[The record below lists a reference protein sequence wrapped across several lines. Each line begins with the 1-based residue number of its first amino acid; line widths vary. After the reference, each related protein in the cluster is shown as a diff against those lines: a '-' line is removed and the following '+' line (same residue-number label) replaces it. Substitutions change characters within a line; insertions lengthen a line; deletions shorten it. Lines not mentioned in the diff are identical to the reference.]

1 MRQAKEIAG
10 ARRTCAL
17 LEGTPEACR
26 AWRGQRL
33 PCFVRSTRW
42 RGSRLACREVA
53 VMATRSVK
61 RQQWTSLIFARA
73 ALLVFGASPARA
85 GTETGASGLILVP
98 SADTLAP
105 GDAEFAVRYKDGR
118 LGGSFTYG
126 IFERIEIGG
135 NNMRT
140 SSTSDF
146 GIVIKGAIFEE
157 TASEPAVSVGFE
169 TGQSYVVVSKRLA
182 PRVRAHLGLGAGD
195 LEGVFAGVAL
205 VVNTTTDRKSTRL

>member
-1 MRQAKEIAG
+1 MAK
-10 ARRTCAL
+10 
-17 LEGTPEACR
+17 
-26 AWRGQRL
+26 
-33 PCFVRSTRW
+33 
-42 RGSRLACREVA
+42 
-53 VMATRSVK
+53 RSVK
-61 RQQWTSLIFARA
+61 RQQWTSLIFALA
-73 ALLVFGASPARA
+73 ALLVFGASPGRA

-126 IFERIEIGG
+126 IFDRIEIGV
-135 NNMRT
+135 NNMRK

-157 TASEPAVSVGFE
+157 TASEPAVAVGFE

-205 VVNTTTDRKSTRL
+205 VVNTTTGRGLAPATTAMAEVTPRGVNAGVRLVFSPLVSADVALVDLEELVGGISFRVRF